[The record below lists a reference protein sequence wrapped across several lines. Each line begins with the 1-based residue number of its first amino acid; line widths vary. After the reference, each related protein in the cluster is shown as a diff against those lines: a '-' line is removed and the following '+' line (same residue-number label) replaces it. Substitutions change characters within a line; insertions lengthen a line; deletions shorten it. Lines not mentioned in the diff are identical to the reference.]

1 MNTDDGSGLFGLR
14 PILCVESV
22 ARSIQYYVESLGFRV
37 GLTWSDKE
45 GRFLRPGDE
54 GEPTFAL
61 VGRGQVQLMLVQK
74 AQGVPGMWLHLDV
87 HTADQL
93 DALCEE
99 WTRRQARIVELPC
112 LRLWG
117 MYEMRVRDLDDH
129 TLRVSAPPR
138 TIAEPWAAP
147 CAAPDTGRG

>member
-54 GEPTFAL
+54 VEPTFAL

-93 DALCEE
+93 DALYGE
-99 WTRRQARIVELPC
+99 WMGNRARILEPPSQ
-112 LRLWG
+112 RPWG

-138 TIAEPWAAP
+138 QSAEPGTAP
-147 CAAPDTGRG
+147 ARPPTS